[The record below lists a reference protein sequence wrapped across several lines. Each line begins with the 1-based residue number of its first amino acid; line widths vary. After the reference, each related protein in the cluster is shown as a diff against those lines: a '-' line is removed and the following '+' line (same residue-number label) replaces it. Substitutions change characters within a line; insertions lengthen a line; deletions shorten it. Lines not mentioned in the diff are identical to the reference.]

1 MAFTH
6 THHIVPRHAGGTD
19 DPSNLIE
26 VTIEQHAELHLARYL
41 EYGERGDWWA
51 FMGLS
56 GQMGKE
62 EILAEK
68 CKVMLGK
75 NHSEET
81 KQKMR
86 RPHGPKHTPE
96 SKAKISAARKG
107 KKLSVEHRAKISKSL
122 ERNTRSLGKTLTKEH
137 KAKLSEAMKGN
148 QNAKK
153 K

>member
-6 THHIVPRHAGGTD
+6 THHIVPKHAGGTD

-41 EYGERGDWWA
+41 EYGEKGDWWA

-68 CKVMLGK
+68 SRSMLGK
-75 NHSEET
+75 HHSAET
-81 KQKMR
+81 RNKMKK
-86 RPHGPKHTPE
+86 PHGPKHTAA

-107 KKLSVEHRAKISKSL
+107 KSLSQEHRAKISASL
-122 ERNTRSLGKTLTKEH
+122 KGNKNGQGWKPNQMQLK
-137 KAKLSEAMKGN
+137 KLSEAMTGN
-148 QNAKK
+148 KNAQR
-153 K
+153 